1 MSPASDGRPLA
12 RFVLAPGLHQEG
24 DQFLK
29 VFRISLH
36 SRVNGCPQIVTVGSP
51 LGVLGALFSFPVGA
65 RHYDRKPMLQT
76 QPVTDPLQ
84 GQPGQMEIPE
94 LPGAVQGGG
103 IEDDVI
109 VDMRP
114 VGVGGNDKG
123 VFAFREAHPQLIADT
138 VGLLRRDLARFEGLA
153 YLVGDDIM
161 FLAAARHVFV
171 LPL

>member
-1 MSPASDGRPLA
+1 MGIL
-12 RFVLAPGLHQEG
+12 
-24 DQFLK
+24 
-29 VFRISLH
+29 
-36 SRVNGCPQIVTVGSP
+36 
-51 LGVLGALFSFPVGA
+51 
-65 RHYDRKPMLQT
+65 
-76 QPVTDPLQ
+76 
-84 GQPGQMEIPE
+84 E

-114 VGVGGNDKG
+114 VGVGSNDKG
-123 VFAFREAHPQLIADT
+123 VLAFGEAHPQLITDT

-161 FLAAARHVFV
+161 LLAAARHVFI